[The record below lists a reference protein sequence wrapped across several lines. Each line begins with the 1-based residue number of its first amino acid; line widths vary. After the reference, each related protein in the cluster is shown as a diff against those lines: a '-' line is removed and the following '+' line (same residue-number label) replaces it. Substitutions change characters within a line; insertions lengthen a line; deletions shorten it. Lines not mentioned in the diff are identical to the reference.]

1 MLCQK
6 CGVYVSDDE
15 ILCPNCGALLDR
27 HEQDSG
33 VRAIRQGRVSASAPT
48 LPSQQGRTREY
59 GDYDL
64 SSLPLESESSA
75 QRRRPSYAQDS
86 GSSRPD
92 TRRGVPVKSHASMPS
107 VKSRQPRVHGA
118 RSRTTNWM
126 LIGVALKKFNDK
138 LE

>member
-1 MLCQK
+1 MKIK
-6 CGVYVSDDE
+6 CNYCDNYFDDTNAV
-15 ILCPNCGALLDR
+15 CPNCGALLDR

-75 QRRRPSYAQDS
+75 QRRRPS
-86 GSSRPD
+86 
-92 TRRGVPVKSHASMPS
+92 
-107 VKSRQPRVHGA
+107 
-118 RSRTTNWM
+118 
-126 LIGVALKKFNDK
+126 
-138 LE
+138 